1 VTCPKCRR
9 GFVRCSHRSGP
20 AELLFSLVYV
30 YPFRCQYCAHRFR
43 AWRPGRRYARPAPE
57 RREYDRIRADIPV
70 RLSGLPGSA
79 PGRAIE
85 LSINGCTVDTDV
97 MLANGAQVEV
107 KLEPGPDAR
116 PITVP
121 AAVVHSIR
129 AGAAGL
135 VFTEL
140 AAPERER
147 LRRLVHDLAAR
158 GGGEAGSASSAR
170 TPIG

>member
-1 VTCPKCRR
+1 VTCPQCRR
-9 GFVRCSHRSGP
+9 RFVRRSHRSVT
-20 AELLFSLVYV
+20 AELFLSLVYV
-30 YPFRCQYCAHRFR
+30 FPFRCQYCGHRFR
-43 AWRPGRRYARPAPE
+43 AWRPGRGDLKPE
-57 RREYDRIRADIPV
+57 RREYERIPTDITV

-79 PGRAIE
+79 RGRAIE

-107 KLEPGPDAR
+107 RLEPGANAR

-129 AGAAGL
+129 AGGAGL

-158 GGGEAGSASSAR
+158 GGGEAGSAAR
-170 TPIG
+170 AQQGR

>member
-1 VTCPKCRR
+1 MRR
-9 GFVRCSHRSGP
+9 SHTRGG
-20 AELLFSLVYV
+20 AELLLSLVYV
-30 YPFRCQYCAHRFR
+30 YPFRCQYCGHRFR
-43 AWRPGRRYARPAPE
+43 AWQPGRRDTRQGAE
-57 RREYDRIRADIPV
+57 RREYERIRADIAV

-79 PGRAIE
+79 HGRAIE

-97 MLANGAQVEV
+97 TLANGAQLEV
-107 KLEPGPDAR
+107 KLEPGPDVR

-147 LRRLVHDLAAR
+147 LRRLVHDLASR
-158 GGGEAGSASSAR
+158 RDGEGGSASRAQHGR
-170 TPIG
+170 

>member
-1 VTCPKCRR
+1 VTCPQCRR
-9 GFVRCSHRSGP
+9 RFVRRSHKRGG
-20 AELLFSLVYV
+20 AELLLSLVYV
-30 YPFRCQYCAHRFR
+30 YPFRCQYCGHRFR
-43 AWRPGRRYARPAPE
+43 AWQPGRRDTSQAPE
-57 RREYDRIRADIPV
+57 RREYERIPADIAV

-79 PGRAIE
+79 RGRAIE

-107 KLEPGPDAR
+107 TLEPGPGAR

-129 AGAAGL
+129 ANAAGL

-147 LRRLVHDLAAR
+147 LRRLVHDLASR
-158 GGGEAGSASSAR
+158 GDGEDGSASQAQHGR
-170 TPIG
+170 